1 MTMNNERRGLLASLA
16 RWEVLLAI
24 VLVALI
30 GIGAAISPVFVSPRN
45 FANLIA
51 AVIEVAIMSLPM
63 ALIIIAGEID
73 LSVEAMVG
81 LSAST
86 LGFLYAAG
94 VPVEIGI
101 PIVLVVGALGGLLN
115 GVLVT
120 RLGLPSLLVTLG
132 TLALYRGLALV
143 VLGSRGVSA
152 FPNWFTGFGFGS
164 VPGLPIP
171 WPFIIYVALALVLG
185 ALLHKTWIGREIYA
199 VGKNKAAAR
208 YSGVEVARI
217 KLWLFVLSGTVA
229 ALAGVILTARF
240 ASARADVGVGLTL
253 VVVTIVLLGGVDIF
267 GGRGT
272 IPGVVLAFFTLA
284 VLGNVLRLANV
295 SSDIQGI
302 AVGLLLIVSV
312 AVPTLARRVT
322 EAIDR
327 TQGGRRVPTGPVGP
341 GETVGP

>member
-1 MTMNNERRGLLASLA
+1 MNDGRRSRLASLA
-16 RWEVLLAI
+16 RWEVLLAV

-30 GIGAAISPVFVSPRN
+30 WIGASVSPVFASGRN
-45 FANLIA
+45 FANLIS

-63 ALIIIAGEID
+63 ALIIVAGEID
-73 LSVEAMVG
+73 LSVESMVG
-81 LSAST
+81 LSAAI

-94 VPVEIGI
+94 VPIELAI
-101 PIVLVVGALGGLLN
+101 PVVLVVGALGGLLN

-120 RLGLPSLLVTLG
+120 RMGLPSLVVTLG

-143 VLGSRGVSA
+143 VLGSRGISA
-152 FPNWFTGFGFGS
+152 FPDWFTTFGFGS
-164 VPGLPIP
+164 VPGWPLP
-171 WPFIIYVALALVLG
+171 WPFLVYIGLAVVL
-185 ALLHKTWIGREIYA
+185 AVLLHRTWIGRQIYA
-199 VGKNKAAAR
+199 MGKNQAASR
-208 YSGVEVARI
+208 FSGVRVARI

-284 VLGNVLRLANV
+284 VLGNVLRLTNV
-295 SSDIQGI
+295 SSDIQSI
-302 AVGLLLIVSV
+302 VVGLLLIVSV
-312 AVPTLARRVT
+312 LVPTVARRVK
-322 EAIDR
+322 EVVDR
-327 TQGGRRVPTGPVGP
+327 TQGGRRVPAGSVGGP
-341 GETVGP
+341 GEAVSP